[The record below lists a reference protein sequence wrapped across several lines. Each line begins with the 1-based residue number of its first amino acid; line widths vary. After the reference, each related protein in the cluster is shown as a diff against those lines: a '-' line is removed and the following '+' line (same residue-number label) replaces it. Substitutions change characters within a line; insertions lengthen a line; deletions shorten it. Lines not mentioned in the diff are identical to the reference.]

1 MNHYQPVQKAHTHHA
16 TTGNYSRY
24 QTGKL
29 VGEYRDIPAVIID
42 EAGFDGLGVQTQVGG
57 ADDAWCLVN
66 VFDHLHRYVESVAIN
81 GAIDADHAV
90 CVALGQFDHLETA
103 YGKIVSAQDA
113 SFDQMHWS
121 STAIY
126 RVLSDDRQ
134 NAHYLPIIN
143 HKQLYDAATRITGLS
158 VQWDGIN
165 PVSHGNIGQLLLDM
179 QKHDTYHEMVQTFDL
194 AQALSDAQPMELD
207 AFDAL
212 VESYNRLDL
221 FKERLFRAMAK
232 TPQDDIRVVNVTLTK
247 PFKRQG
253 VANIAMV
260 FELSD
265 GQHISIW
272 FHNPDANPNKL
283 GATDIMASWKWLLN
297 RRDVTAALSPP
308 NGANVQLPMLAHRMM
323 RLAAKNSKRFI
334 AAQKRKQVNQA
345 KLAAA
350 QSLVDERLAKLS
362 EQDEEIERLSQQL
375 ASLTPTQVPQTIA
388 KEVMVDV
395 DAEVV
400 GAASD
405 DPDERLHAKP
415 EQAVIHNPQQMAQK
429 AVQDETDEPVV
440 LTGDELGEFD
450 LTTEAGKKSLRN
462 AAVSYLNSLADE
474 GDTIYCADLQADVKF
489 GRKNNRKF
497 GSLSG
502 SEVKLFMA
510 GQIKNIIARAKKFKP
525 SQDRYDT
532 TKQKNKM
539 TYHYLKTAV
548 MYQDKEY
555 GARIVIRED
564 SNGNYHYDLQVNSGG
579 AEAIFDGID
588 TEKAELLLATNQG
601 LFGFD
606 NDSSNFNNPSQ
617 EFFEDDDAMLDS
629 LKSGYVLNLFIFDE
643 HGNEITDDE
652 PVGET
657 YSSDNPHAEYANDDA
672 LIKQNADNWENRLPR
687 LTGDKVAEYNAKAN
701 PLGYVGDNEPRHA
714 SVGLYN
720 LEKWVDVGDRRYA
733 VKIDGKFKNFTSDE
747 SWDKPTDFEVYAEII
762 ENGESNAWRDADDEQ
777 YYKATNDFDEAL
789 AQAEHWLKMAKQFE
803 LNQDEP
809 TDEPVV
815 LTGKELG
822 EFDLTTE
829 AGKKSLRETVADY
842 LDGLRGKT
850 VFCKALNADVE
861 IRKKGI
867 KKYLS
872 TSSNP
877 IKLQIAGAL
886 LDIIKNGKVFKPN
899 VGSYAGKEQSHGV
912 KYHYLKT
919 PFVIDGVEYG
929 ARVVVR
935 EDDNGKF
942 HYDLQVRNSVDVI
955 LDGVNPIKNPSVP
968 NFHKALAVSD
978 LSSIVYE
985 NDDACQVADK
995 NSPEEFPLTHSGLVQ
1010 GYESH
1015 VSANDA
1021 KSQDVFD
1028 KLNDLTSNMVLNLFI
1043 FDEHGN
1049 EITDDIADNNS
1060 ATKKITKG
1068 RKNSVKTAKGTK
1080 VDTVFA
1086 LVDSKYVISSHTE
1099 SGNENP
1105 KYDQSLQPRDRGREN
1120 SIAWVIKTA
1129 NNLDPESLGRT
1140 GRADTGAP
1148 IVGDDMMVESGNGRT
1163 MAIKLAYKNGKAD
1176 DYVAWLKENADLFGF
1191 TEAQVEKYKQPIL
1204 VRIRTS
1210 EIDRA
1215 TFAIEANQDDKLS
1228 LSATER
1234 ARADAKRL
1242 SDGMMENFN
1251 PSDDGDILAASNRKF
1266 IQDFLAMLGDA
1277 EASQYTD
1284 SNGNPTQALM
1294 ARIKACVFAKA
1305 YDDDRLLEMMADV
1318 TNPELQNML
1327 NALSKTAPQFIKAR
1341 VTAQRDTQELSEK
1354 LVDGIE
1360 LAIDQRLKNA
1370 LVDATNLILAAKRS
1384 NQALAQY
1391 VKQQNLF
1398 GDIDPDVIELA
1409 LFIAQNARSAK
1420 KMAEYFGVMAKYI
1433 TQDNIKRQNLD
1444 MFGEPELLN
1453 LKEVMAYA
1461 NNELGLSSQPTQNEL
1476 TSEMQ
1481 ENKMNKSMN
1490 PNYTQDDIDYLN
1502 SIVNGSTNPL
1512 EVDFDRL
1519 IAIGEKDDTDP
1530 LFEQANDVISQALD
1544 QATQGE

>member
-1 MNHYQPVQKAHTHHA
+1 MNHYQPMQKAHTHHA

-375 ASLTPTQVPQTIA
+375 ASLTPTQAPQTIA

-429 AVQDETDEPVV
+429 TVQDETDEPVV
-440 LTGDELGEFD
+440 NISS
-450 LTTEAGKKSLRN
+450 LTTPVQELDKDAYFDEYKEIIKNNKMVYCPPLKDEVELRSKAGKHI
-462 AAVSYLNSLADE
+462 LNR
-474 GDTIYCADLQADVKF
+474 GDYTVKF
-489 GRKNNRKF
+489 PLLKHVPQMIKTAFDKKPMTVVGKRNIKEAYRVFTNVQIDGENKIAGMVVFKDNNNRFIYDMYINEKNRI
-497 GSLSG
+497 GKGVTLPSGVASSDDDADNPAPVTPLGNDNTQIDSL
-502 SEVKLFMA
+502 
-510 GQIKNIIARAKKFKP
+510 
-525 SQDRYDT
+525 
-532 TKQKNKM
+532 
-539 TYHYLKTAV
+539 
-548 MYQDKEY
+548 
-555 GARIVIRED
+555 
-564 SNGNYHYDLQVNSGG
+564 
-579 AEAIFDGID
+579 
-588 TEKAELLLATNQG
+588 
-601 LFGFD
+601 
-606 NDSSNFNNPSQ
+606 SQ

-629 LKSGYVLNLFIFDE
+629 LKSGY
-643 HGNEITDDE
+643 
-652 PVGET
+652 
-657 YSSDNPHAEYANDDA
+657 
-672 LIKQNADNWENRLPR
+672 
-687 LTGDKVAEYNAKAN
+687 
-701 PLGYVGDNEPRHA
+701 
-714 SVGLYN
+714 
-720 LEKWVDVGDRRYA
+720 
-733 VKIDGKFKNFTSDE
+733 
-747 SWDKPTDFEVYAEII
+747 
-762 ENGESNAWRDADDEQ
+762 
-777 YYKATNDFDEAL
+777 
-789 AQAEHWLKMAKQFE
+789 
-803 LNQDEP
+803 
-809 TDEPVV
+809 
-815 LTGKELG
+815 
-822 EFDLTTE
+822 
-829 AGKKSLRETVADY
+829 
-842 LDGLRGKT
+842 
-850 VFCKALNADVE
+850 
-861 IRKKGI
+861 
-867 KKYLS
+867 
-872 TSSNP
+872 
-877 IKLQIAGAL
+877 
-886 LDIIKNGKVFKPN
+886 
-899 VGSYAGKEQSHGV
+899 
-912 KYHYLKT
+912 
-919 PFVIDGVEYG
+919 
-929 ARVVVR
+929 
-935 EDDNGKF
+935 
-942 HYDLQVRNSVDVI
+942 
-955 LDGVNPIKNPSVP
+955 
-968 NFHKALAVSD
+968 
-978 LSSIVYE
+978 
-985 NDDACQVADK
+985 
-995 NSPEEFPLTHSGLVQ
+995 
-1010 GYESH
+1010 
-1015 VSANDA
+1015 
-1021 KSQDVFD
+1021 
-1028 KLNDLTSNMVLNLFI
+1028 VLNLFI

>member
-1 MNHYQPVQKAHTHHA
+1 MNHYQPMQKAHTRHT

-66 VFDHLHRYVESVAIN
+66 VFDHLHRYVDSVAIN

-103 YGKIVSAQDA
+103 YGKIVSAEDA

-165 PVSHGNIGQLLLDM
+165 PVSHGGISQLLLDM
-179 QKHDTYHEMVQTFDL
+179 QKHDTYHEMVQRFDL
-194 AQALSDAQPMELD
+194 TQALSDAQPMQLD

-212 VESYNRLDL
+212 VESHNRLDL

-232 TPQDDIRVVNVTLTK
+232 TPQDDIRAVNVTLTK

-334 AAQKRKQVNQA
+334 AAQKRKQANQA

-375 ASLTPTQVPQTIA
+375 ASLTPTQAPQTTA
-388 KEVMVDV
+388 KAVMVDV

-429 AVQDETDEPVV
+429 AVQDE
-440 LTGDELGEFD
+440 
-450 LTTEAGKKSLRN
+450 
-462 AAVSYLNSLADE
+462 Y
-474 GDTIYCADLQADVKF
+474 
-489 GRKNNRKF
+489 
-497 GSLSG
+497 
-502 SEVKLFMA
+502 
-510 GQIKNIIARAKKFKP
+510 
-525 SQDRYDT
+525 
-532 TKQKNKM
+532 
-539 TYHYLKTAV
+539 
-548 MYQDKEY
+548 
-555 GARIVIRED
+555 
-564 SNGNYHYDLQVNSGG
+564 
-579 AEAIFDGID
+579 
-588 TEKAELLLATNQG
+588 
-601 LFGFD
+601 
-606 NDSSNFNNPSQ
+606 
-617 EFFEDDDAMLDS
+617 
-629 LKSGYVLNLFIFDE
+629 
-643 HGNEITDDE
+643 
-652 PVGET
+652 
-657 YSSDNPHAEYANDDA
+657 
-672 LIKQNADNWENRLPR
+672 
-687 LTGDKVAEYNAKAN
+687 
-701 PLGYVGDNEPRHA
+701 
-714 SVGLYN
+714 
-720 LEKWVDVGDRRYA
+720 
-733 VKIDGKFKNFTSDE
+733 
-747 SWDKPTDFEVYAEII
+747 
-762 ENGESNAWRDADDEQ
+762 
-777 YYKATNDFDEAL
+777 
-789 AQAEHWLKMAKQFE
+789 
-803 LNQDEP
+803 
-809 TDEPVV
+809 DEPVV
-815 LTGKELG
+815 LTGKEFG

-886 LDIIKNGKVFKPN
+886 LDIIKNGKVFKPS
-899 VGSYAGKEQSHGV
+899 VGSYNTDEVRNGTQ
-912 KYHYLKT
+912 YHYLKT

-935 EDDNGKF
+935 EDNNGKF
-942 HYDLQVRNSVDVI
+942 HYDLQVKDVTEMLDSLELYKNSPREFQLYDSALACLGHAVDYTEELMESQDNTMI
-955 LDGVNPIKNPSVP
+955 MLDKAKEMTGNMIPKNNLGYDQSYENSSNFNNPSQEFFEDDDAMLDNANSKMVLNLFIFDEYGNEITDDEP
-968 NFHKALAVSD
+968 VGEAYSSD
-978 LSSIVYE
+978 NPHAKYA
-985 NDDACQVADK
+985 NDDALIKQNADNWENRLPRLTGDKVAEYNAKANPLGYVGDNEPRHASVGLYNLEKWVDVGDRRYTVKIDGKFKNFASDESWDK
-995 NSPEEFPLTHSGLVQ
+995 PTDFEVYAEIIENGQSNAWRNADDEQYYKATNDFDEALAQAEHWLEMAKQLELNQDEPTDEPVVLTGKELGEFDLTTDGGQQQLLNKVVEKLQELKGAYVFNKSLN
-1010 GYESH
+1010 
-1015 VSANDA
+1015 AN
-1021 KSQDVFD
+1021 V
-1028 KLNDLTSNMVLNLFI
+1028 KLNSRGLDKIRKYNGLDKSPVKLQAVAKLTDIIANAKLFKTDDSYDTGGKKGGLIYYYLKTPFVVDGSEYGARIVIRGDGNGKFYYDLQVKDGASVIFDSMEVKNPLGQGHSIRLEATSNGFDEYSTQTNAESQADDAMLDSLKSGYVLNLFI

-1049 EITDDIADNNS
+1049 EITDDEPAQSSQVDASTDERQQIDVS
-1060 ATKKITKG
+1060 AIDTDLSKYDGKPDEQAKAFFDEQLKG
-1068 RKNSVKTAKGTK
+1068 KVVKTQIGDVHILGSSWKHKLKQGIHKDELKAKAIPFIPAILAQGKYEGEQDKYKARSDEYIAFHAFMKEVQIDDNMVGVRLLVGEREKNQFQFVVYNAYPNAQMDALKNPNLSDTGNARAVLGFNDIVLDEADDVNAK
-1080 VDTVFA
+1080 NKALDSLTVVNATGLSKACNDSVLDEADDVNSMPQDGTVF
-1086 LVDSKYVISSHTE
+1086 D
-1099 SGNENP
+1099 
-1105 KYDQSLQPRDRGREN
+1105 
-1120 SIAWVIKTA
+1120 
-1129 NNLDPESLGRT
+1129 
-1140 GRADTGAP
+1140 
-1148 IVGDDMMVESGNGRT
+1148 
-1163 MAIKLAYKNGKAD
+1163 
-1176 DYVAWLKENADLFGF
+1176 
-1191 TEAQVEKYKQPIL
+1191 
-1204 VRIRTS
+1204 
-1210 EIDRA
+1210 
-1215 TFAIEANQDDKLS
+1215 
-1228 LSATER
+1228 
-1234 ARADAKRL
+1234 
-1242 SDGMMENFN
+1242 
-1251 PSDDGDILAASNRKF
+1251 
-1266 IQDFLAMLGDA
+1266 
-1277 EASQYTD
+1277 
-1284 SNGNPTQALM
+1284 
-1294 ARIKACVFAKA
+1294 
-1305 YDDDRLLEMMADV
+1305 
-1318 TNPELQNML
+1318 
-1327 NALSKTAPQFIKAR
+1327 
-1341 VTAQRDTQELSEK
+1341 
-1354 LVDGIE
+1354 
-1360 LAIDQRLKNA
+1360 
-1370 LVDATNLILAAKRS
+1370 
-1384 NQALAQY
+1384 
-1391 VKQQNLF
+1391 
-1398 GDIDPDVIELA
+1398 
-1409 LFIAQNARSAK
+1409 
-1420 KMAEYFGVMAKYI
+1420 GVMFDDIEDGTDGWNIEIISI
-1433 TQDNIKRQNLD
+1433 TPI
-1444 MFGEPELLN
+1444 
-1453 LKEVMAYA
+1453 
-1461 NNELGLSSQPTQNEL
+1461 
-1476 TSEMQ
+1476 Q
-1481 ENKMNKSMN
+1481 EAVMN

-1512 EVDFDRL
+1512 EVDFERL